1 LSRWSSARETASR
14 WRRLNILDYSWN
26 TATSIAQR
34 EYDTFRLILDEGLKS
49 PVLAG
54 DSRGVVVKLP
64 APKMVDEKFYQLHG
78 LYTDQDSSGWNSMWR
93 NFRASLF
100 HLSLHAAFSDFR
112 GYAPWAKAKE
122 VSPATFAV
130 SLVEDVHIIMEAR
143 TKWAG
148 VLADLAHASYL
159 SALRLADP
167 DGIDNSPLRIATK
180 LLLSSA
186 GVFKSTGARLS
197 REEDAEVAGID
208 ERVRTNVEQYVKAK
222 SPENKTLLA
231 KAAQEIYSAVSARG
245 SLSEIPYFPF
255 TEAHGTC
262 DLFDEKL
269 LEHDQERGESLLR
282 SALAR
287 VGLNDDSTATDPIF
301 LSEAQDI
308 LASTETSN
316 ARLAKA
322 RAYYEG
328 LIAPTRLDGIEFPP
342 GDYGSFMRVRSELA
356 GPIKNVRDQLMMVK
370 NVLDDVAGHD
380 AGAQLDT
387 QAVMQVMATQ
397 SDRTDVFEQLQPM
410 YKDEAWVI
418 LIDASKSISTF
429 AQETKGIATC
439 LAEVATK
446 LMRQRTQWA
455 MLSFNNSIQ
464 VIKDFTEEYGMTTK
478 ARIGGLTQRSTTL
491 LPDAL
496 QVAHK
501 ALSTREA
508 GVRILVVVSDGY
520 PSGYN
525 DIDKKLISV
534 IKGFAKSDIYLM
546 GVGVDSGAIK
556 QYFPVNC
563 VLSSPYEMMKTF
575 AKSYLELA
583 YSF

>member
-1 LSRWSSARETASR
+1 M
-14 WRRLNILDYSWN
+14 
-26 TATSIAQR
+26 
-34 EYDTFRLILDEGLKS
+34 
-49 PVLAG
+49 
-54 DSRGVVVKLP
+54 VKLP
-64 APKMVDEKFYQLHG
+64 SPKTVDERFYQLHG
-78 LYTDQDSSGWNSMWR
+78 LYTDQDSKGWDMTWR
-93 NFRASLF
+93 TFRASLF
-100 HLSLHAAFSDFR
+100 HLSLHAAFSDYR
-112 GYAPWAKAKE
+112 AYAPWAKAKE
-122 VSPATFAV
+122 VGAATFAV
-130 SLVEDVHIIMEAR
+130 SLVEDIHILTEAR
-143 TKWAG
+143 TKWVG
-148 VLADLAHASYL
+148 VLADLAYASYL
-159 SALRLADP
+159 SVLRLADP
-167 DGIDNSPLRIATK
+167 DDIDNTPLRLATK

-186 GVFKSTGARLS
+186 GVFRSSGGRLS
-197 REEDAEVAGID
+197 REEDAQVAGID
-208 ERVRTNVEQYVKAK
+208 ERVRIHVEEYVKNK

-231 KAAQEIYSAVSARG
+231 KAAQEIYSAVSERG
-245 SLSEIPYFPF
+245 PLSEIPCFPF
-255 TEAHGTC
+255 TEAHGRS
-262 DLFDEKL
+262 DLFEGKL
-269 LEHDQERGESLLR
+269 LEHDQSMGDSLLR
-282 SALAR
+282 SALGR
-287 VGLNDDSTATDPIF
+287 VGLKDDVTATDPIF
-301 LSEAQDI
+301 LSEAREI
-308 LASTETSN
+308 LASTETSE
-316 ARLAKA
+316 ARLGKI
-322 RAYYEG
+322 RALYEG
-328 LIAPTRLDGIEFPP
+328 LIAPTRLESVEIPP
-342 GDYGSFMRVRSELA
+342 GDYASFQRVRAELA

-397 SDRTDVFEQLQPM
+397 SDRTDVFEQLQPT

-418 LIDASKSISTF
+418 LIDASKSISTI

-455 MLSFNNSIQ
+455 MFSFNNSIQ
-464 VIKDFTEEYGMTTK
+464 IIKDFSEDYGMTTK

-525 DIDKKLISV
+525 DIEKKLISV
-534 IKGFAKSDIYLM
+534 VKGFSKSDIYLM
-546 GVGVDSGAIK
+546 GVGVDSGALK

-575 AKSYLELA
+575 AKSYFELS

>member
-1 LSRWSSARETASR
+1 MV
-14 WRRLNILDYSWN
+14 RLP
-26 TATSIAQR
+26 TPK
-34 EYDTFRLILDEGLKS
+34 LI
-49 PVLAG
+49 
-54 DSRGVVVKLP
+54 
-64 APKMVDEKFYQLHG
+64 DEKFYQLHG
-78 LYTDQDSSGWNSMWR
+78 LYTDQDSAGWDTVWR

-112 GYAPWAKAKE
+112 AYAPWAKGKDVNA
-122 VSPATFAV
+122 ATFAV
-130 SLVEDVHIIMEAR
+130 SLVEDVHIITEAR
-143 TKWAG
+143 SKWAG
-148 VLADLAHASYL
+148 VLTDLAYASYV

-167 DGIDNSPLRIATK
+167 DDIDNSSLRLATK

-186 GVFKSTGARLS
+186 GVFRSSGGRLS
-197 REEDAEVAGID
+197 REEDGEVAGID
-208 ERVRTNVEQYVKAK
+208 ERVRINVEEYVKHK

-231 KAAQEIYSAVSARG
+231 KSAQEIYSAVSAHG
-245 SLSEIPYFPF
+245 SLFEIPYFPF
-255 TEAHGTC
+255 TEAHGAC
-262 DLFDEKL
+262 DLFDGKL
-269 LEHDQERGESLLR
+269 LEQGQNKGESLLR

-287 VGLNDDSTATDPIF
+287 VGLKDDATATDSIF
-301 LSEAQDI
+301 LSESREI
-308 LASTETSN
+308 LGSTETAN
-316 ARLAKA
+316 ARLGKI

-328 LIAPTRLDGIEFPP
+328 LIAPTRLDSIEFPP
-342 GDYGSFMRVRSELA
+342 GDYGSFQRVRTELA
-356 GPIKNVRDQLMMVK
+356 GPIKNVRDQLMMVR
-370 NVLDDVAGHD
+370 NVLDDVSGHD

-410 YKDEAWVI
+410 YKEEAWVI

-429 AQETKGIATC
+429 AQETRGIATC

-464 VIKDFTEEYGMTTK
+464 VIKDFSEDYGMTTK

-496 QVAHK
+496 EVAHK
-501 ALSTREA
+501 ALSSREA

-525 DIDKKLISV
+525 DIDKKLVSV
-534 IKGFAKSDIYLM
+534 IKGFSRSDIFLM
-546 GVGVDSGAIK
+546 GVGVDSGALK

-575 AKSYLELA
+575 AKSYYEMS

>member
-1 LSRWSSARETASR
+1 M
-14 WRRLNILDYSWN
+14 
-26 TATSIAQR
+26 
-34 EYDTFRLILDEGLKS
+34 
-49 PVLAG
+49 
-54 DSRGVVVKLP
+54 VKLP
-64 APKMVDEKFYQLHG
+64 SPKTIDERFYQLQG
-78 LYTDQDSSGWNSMWR
+78 LYMDQDTKGWETTWR

-100 HLSLHAAFSDFR
+100 HLSLHAAFSDFK

-122 VSPATFAV
+122 VGAATFAV
-130 SLVEDVHIIMEAR
+130 SLVEDCHIVAEAR

-148 VLADLAHASYL
+148 VLADLAYASYL
-159 SALRLADP
+159 SALRLPQP
-167 DGIDNSPLRIATK
+167 DDIDNTPVRVATK

-186 GVFKSTGARLS
+186 GVFRSSGSRLS

-208 ERVRTNVEQYVKAK
+208 ERVRINVDEYVKHK
-222 SPENKTLLA
+222 TPESKALLA
-231 KAAQEIYSAVSARG
+231 KAAQEIYSAVSDG
-245 SLSEIPYFPF
+245 GPLHEIPCFPF
-255 TEAHGTC
+255 TEAHGPC
-262 DLFDEKL
+262 DLFEGKL
-269 LEHDQERGESLLR
+269 LENDQSKGDSLLR
-282 SALAR
+282 SALGR
-287 VGLNDDSTATDPIF
+287 VGLTEDSTATDSIF
-301 LSEAQDI
+301 LSEAQEV
-308 LASTETSN
+308 LMGTESSN
-316 ARLAKA
+316 SRLAKI

-328 LIAPTRLDGIEFPP
+328 LIAPTRLESIEIPP
-342 GDYGSFMRVRSELA
+342 GDYAGFQRVRSELA

-387 QAVMQVMATQ
+387 QAVMQVMATE
-397 SDRTDVFEQLQPM
+397 SARTDVFEQLQPM

-429 AQETKGIATC
+429 AHETRGIATC

-464 VIKDFTEEYGMTTK
+464 VIKDFSENYDMTTK
-478 ARIGGLTQRSTTL
+478 ARIGGLSQKSTTL

-525 DIDKKLISV
+525 DIDKKLVSV

-556 QYFPVNC
+556 EYFPVNC
-563 VLSSPYEMMKTF
+563 VLSTPYEMMKTF

>member
-1 LSRWSSARETASR
+1 M
-14 WRRLNILDYSWN
+14 I
-26 TATSIAQR
+26 
-34 EYDTFRLILDEGLKS
+34 
-49 PVLAG
+49 
-54 DSRGVVVKLP
+54 
-64 APKMVDEKFYQLHG
+64 DEKFYQLQG
-78 LYTDQDSSGWNSMWR
+78 LYVDQDSAGWYTTWR

-100 HLSLHAAFSDFR
+100 HLSLHAAFSDYR
-112 GYAPWAKAKE
+112 AYAPWAKGKDAGA
-122 VSPATFAV
+122 ATFAV
-130 SLVEDVHIIMEAR
+130 SLVEDVHILSEAR

-148 VLADLAHASYL
+148 VLADLAYASYL
-159 SALRLADP
+159 SALRMADP
-167 DGIDNSPLRIATK
+167 DDIDNSPLRLAAK

-186 GVFKSTGARLS
+186 GVFASSGARLS
-197 REEDAEVAGID
+197 REEDAEVLGVD
-208 ERVRTNVEQYVKAK
+208 ERVRINVEECVKGK
-222 SPENKTLLA
+222 SPEDKTLLE

-245 SLSEIPYFPF
+245 QLSEIPYFPF
-255 TEAHGTC
+255 AEAHGTC
-262 DLFDEKL
+262 DLFDGKL
-269 LEHDQERGESLLR
+269 LEHDQKKGESLLR

-287 VGLNDDSTATDPIF
+287 VGLSEDTTAEDSLF
-301 LSEAQDI
+301 LSEAQEI
-308 LASTETSN
+308 LASTETTN
-316 ARLAKA
+316 LRLAKI

-328 LIAPTRLDGIEFPP
+328 LIAPTRLDSIEFPP
-342 GDYGSFMRVRSELA
+342 GDYASFMRVRSELA

-397 SDRTDVFEQLQPM
+397 SDRTDVFEQLQPS

-418 LIDASKSISTF
+418 LIDASKSIASF
-429 AQETKGIATC
+429 AQETRGIATC

-464 VIKDFTEEYGMTTK
+464 VIKDFSEEYGMTTK

-501 ALSTREA
+501 ALGTREA

-534 IKGFAKSDIYLM
+534 IKGFSKSDIYLM

-575 AKSYLELA
+575 AKSYFELS

>member
-1 LSRWSSARETASR
+1 MKT
-14 WRRLNILDYSWN
+14 
-26 TATSIAQR
+26 
-34 EYDTFRLILDEGLKS
+34 
-49 PVLAG
+49 PVLSG
-54 DSRGVVVKLP
+54 DSKGFVAKLP
-64 APKMVDEKFYQLHG
+64 APKVVDERFYQLHG
-78 LYTDQDSSGWNSMWR
+78 LYADQDSKGWETTWR

-112 GYAPWAKAKE
+112 SYAPWAKAKD
-122 VSPATFAV
+122 VSAATFAV
-130 SLVEDVHIIMEAR
+130 SLVEDVHIVTEAR
-143 TKWAG
+143 AKWAG
-148 VLADLAHASYL
+148 VLSDLAFASYL
-159 SALRLADP
+159 SALRLPDP
-167 DGIDNSPLRIATK
+167 DEIDNSPLRVATK

-186 GVFKSTGARLS
+186 GVFRSSGERLS
-197 REEDAEVAGID
+197 REEDSEVAGVD
-208 ERVRTNVEQYVKAK
+208 ERVRINVEEYVKHK
-222 SPENKTLLA
+222 SPESRNLLA
-231 KAAQEIYSAVSARG
+231 GAAQEIYSAVSSRG
-245 SLSEIPYFPF
+245 SLSEIPAFPF
-255 TEAHGTC
+255 TEAHGKS
-262 DLFDEKL
+262 DLFDGKL
-269 LEHDQERGESLLR
+269 LEHDESRADSLLK

-287 VGLNDDSTATDPIF
+287 VGLKVDATPTDPIF
-301 LSEAQDI
+301 MSEAQEV
-308 LASTETSN
+308 LMGTETSN
-316 ARLAKA
+316 ARLDKTK
-322 RAYYEG
+322 AYYEG
-328 LIAPTRLDGIEFPP
+328 LIAPTRLEGVEFPL
-342 GDYGSFMRVRSELA
+342 GDYGTFMRVRAELA

-370 NVLDDVAGHD
+370 NVLDDVSGHD
-380 AGAQLDT
+380 VGAQLDT
-387 QAVMQVMATQ
+387 QAVMQVMATE
-397 SDRTDVFEQLQPM
+397 SARTDVFEQLQPM

-429 AQETKGIATC
+429 AQETRGIATC

-446 LMRQRTQWA
+446 MMRQRTQWA
-455 MLSFNNSIQ
+455 MLAFNNSIQ
-464 VIKDFTEEYGMTTK
+464 VIKDFSENYGITTK

-534 IKGFAKSDIYLM
+534 IKGFSKSDIYLM
-546 GVGVDSGAIK
+546 GIGVDSGAIK

-563 VLSSPYEMMKTF
+563 VLSTPYEMMKTF

>member
-1 LSRWSSARETASR
+1 M
-14 WRRLNILDYSWN
+14 
-26 TATSIAQR
+26 
-34 EYDTFRLILDEGLKS
+34 
-49 PVLAG
+49 
-54 DSRGVVVKLP
+54 VKLP
-64 APKMVDEKFYQLHG
+64 PPRIVEEKFYQVQG
-78 LYTDQDSSGWNSMWR
+78 LYADQDSKGWESTWR
-93 NFRASLF
+93 NFRASVF

-112 GYAPWAKAKE
+112 GYAAWAKGKDVGA
-122 VSPATFAV
+122 ATFAV
-130 SLVEDVHIIMEAR
+130 SLVEDVHIVTEAKL
-143 TKWAG
+143 KWGG
-148 VLADLAHASYL
+148 VLADLAYASHI

-167 DGIDNSPLRIATK
+167 EGIDNSALRVATK

-186 GVFKSTGARLS
+186 GVFKSSGDRLA
-197 REEDAEVAGID
+197 REEDTEVAGVDECVRID
-208 ERVRTNVEQYVKAK
+208 VEEYAK
-222 SPENKTLLA
+222 DRAPEKKQLLA
-231 KAAQEIYSAVSARG
+231 KAAQEVYSAVSSRG
-245 SLSEIPYFPF
+245 QLSEIPYFPF
-255 TEAHGTC
+255 TEAHGPC
-262 DLFDEKL
+262 DLFDGKL
-269 LEHDQERGESLLR
+269 LERDQSVSDSLLR

-287 VGLNDDSTATDPIF
+287 VGLSEDTTANDSIF
-301 LSEAQDI
+301 LSEAREVLTSEEAA
-308 LASTETSN
+308 LARTD
-316 ARLAKA
+316 KI

-342 GDYGSFMRVRSELA
+342 GDFATFQRVRSELA

-370 NVLDDVAGHD
+370 NVLDDVSGHD

-387 QAVMQVMATQ
+387 QAVMQVMATE
-397 SDRTDVFEQLQPM
+397 SPRTDVFEQLQPM

-418 LIDASKSISTF
+418 LIDASKSISSF
-429 AQETKGIATC
+429 AQETRGIATC

-464 VIKDFTEEYGMTTK
+464 VIKDFSENYDMTTK
-478 ARIGGLTQRSTTL
+478 GRIGGLTQRSTTL

-534 IKGFAKSDIYLM
+534 IKTFGKSDIYLM

-556 QYFPVNC
+556 QFFPVNC
-563 VLSSPYEMMKTF
+563 VLSTPYEMMKTF
-575 AKSYLELA
+575 AKSYLELS

>member
-1 LSRWSSARETASR
+1 
-14 WRRLNILDYSWN
+14 
-26 TATSIAQR
+26 
-34 EYDTFRLILDEGLKS
+34 
-49 PVLAG
+49 
-54 DSRGVVVKLP
+54 VVKL
-64 APKMVDEKFYQLHG
+64 ATPKIVDEKFYQLHG
-78 LYTDQDSSGWNSMWR
+78 LYADQDSTGWDMTWR
-93 NFRASLF
+93 SFRASLF
-100 HLSLHAAFSDFR
+100 HLSLHSAFSDFR
-112 GYAPWAKAKE
+112 AYAAWAKSKDVGA
-122 VSPATFAV
+122 ATFAV
-130 SLVEDVHIIMEAR
+130 SLVEDVHIITEAR

-148 VLADLAHASYL
+148 VLPDLAYASYL

-167 DGIDNSPLRIATK
+167 DDIDNSPLRLATK
-180 LLLSSA
+180 LLLCSA
-186 GVFKSTGARLS
+186 GVFRSSGARLS

-208 ERVRTNVEQYVKAK
+208 ERVRIHVEESVKGK
-222 SPENKTLLA
+222 SPESKTLLA
-231 KAAQEIYSAVSARG
+231 KAAQEIYSAVSAHG

-255 TEAHGTC
+255 TEAHGAC
-262 DLFDEKL
+262 DVFDGKI
-269 LEHDQERGESLLR
+269 LEHDQSKGESLLR

-287 VGLNDDSTATDPIF
+287 VGLKDDTTSTDPIF
-301 LSEAQDI
+301 LSEAREI
-308 LASTETSN
+308 LTSAETSRV
-316 ARLAKA
+316 RLDKI
-322 RAYYEG
+322 RSYYEG
-328 LIAPTRLDGIEFPP
+328 LIAPTRLDSIEIPP
-342 GDYGSFMRVRSELA
+342 GDYGSFMRVRAELA

-387 QAVMQVMATQ
+387 QAVMQVMATA
-397 SDRTDVFEQLQPM
+397 SARTDVFEQLQPM

-429 AQETKGIATC
+429 AQETRGIATC

-464 VIKDFTEEYGMTTK
+464 VIKDFSEDYGMVTK

-534 IKGFAKSDIYLM
+534 IKGFSKSDIYLI

-556 QYFPVNC
+556 QYFPINC
-563 VLSSPYEMMKTF
+563 VLKTPYEMMKTF

>member
-1 LSRWSSARETASR
+1 
-14 WRRLNILDYSWN
+14 
-26 TATSIAQR
+26 
-34 EYDTFRLILDEGLKS
+34 
-49 PVLAG
+49 
-54 DSRGVVVKLP
+54 
-64 APKMVDEKFYQLHG
+64 M
-78 LYTDQDSSGWNSMWR
+78 
-93 NFRASLF
+93 
-100 HLSLHAAFSDFR
+100 HAAFSDFR
-112 GYAPWAKAKE
+112 GYAPWAKAKD
-122 VSPATFAV
+122 VSAATFAV
-130 SLVEDVHIIMEAR
+130 SLVEDVHIITEAK

-148 VLADLAHASYL
+148 VLPDLAFASYL
-159 SALRLADP
+159 SALRVADP
-167 DGIDNSPLRIATK
+167 DDIDNSPLRIATK

-186 GVFKSTGARLS
+186 GVFRHSGARLS
-197 REEDAEVAGID
+197 REEDAEVAGVD
-208 ERVRTNVEQYVKAK
+208 ERVRINVEEYVKHK
-222 SPENKTLLA
+222 SPESRTLLA
-231 KAAQEIYSAVSARG
+231 SAAQEIYSAVSSRG
-245 SLSEIPYFPF
+245 SLSEIPSFPF
-255 TEAHGTC
+255 TEAHGKS
-262 DLFDEKL
+262 DLFDGKL
-269 LEHDQERGESLLR
+269 LEHDENKADSLLR

-287 VGLNDDSTATDPIF
+287 VGLTEDTTATDALF
-301 LSEAQDI
+301 LSEAQEV
-308 LASTETSN
+308 LTGAEASKV
-316 ARLAKA
+316 RLDKI
-322 RAYYEG
+322 RAIYEG
-328 LIAPTRLDGIEFPP
+328 LIAPTRLDGIEFPL

-429 AQETKGIATC
+429 AQETRGIATC

-455 MLSFNNSIQ
+455 MLAFNNSIQ
-464 VIKDFTEEYGMTTK
+464 VIKDFSEDYGITTK

-501 ALSTREA
+501 ALSTKEA

-534 IKGFAKSDIYLM
+534 IKGFSKSDIYLM
-546 GVGVDSGAIK
+546 GIGVDSGAIK

>member
-1 LSRWSSARETASR
+1 MKT
-14 WRRLNILDYSWN
+14 
-26 TATSIAQR
+26 
-34 EYDTFRLILDEGLKS
+34 
-49 PVLAG
+49 PVLSG
-54 DSRGVVVKLP
+54 DSRGFVVKLP
-64 APKMVDEKFYQLHG
+64 APKVVDERFYQLQG
-78 LYTDQDSSGWNSMWR
+78 LYADQDSKGWDSTWR
-93 NFRASLF
+93 SFRASLF

-112 GYAPWAKAKE
+112 SYAPWAKGKD
-122 VSPATFAV
+122 VSAATFAV
-130 SLVEDVHIIMEAR
+130 SLVEDVHIITEAS

-148 VLADLAHASYL
+148 VLADLAYASYL

-167 DGIDNSPLRIATK
+167 DAIDNSPLRIATK

-186 GVFKSTGARLS
+186 GVFKSSGGRLS
-197 REEDAEVAGID
+197 REEDAEVAGVD
-208 ERVRTNVEQYVKAK
+208 ERVRINVEEYVKNK
-222 SPENKTLLA
+222 PPENRTLLA
-231 KAAQEIYSAVSARG
+231 SAAQEVYSAVSSRG
-245 SLSEIPYFPF
+245 SLSEIPCFPF
-255 TEAHGTC
+255 TEAHGPC
-262 DLFDEKL
+262 DLFDGKL
-269 LEHDQERGESLLR
+269 LEHDESMGASLLR

-287 VGLNDDSTATDPIF
+287 VGLKDDPIPTDPIF
-301 LSEAQDI
+301 LSEAQEV
-308 LASTETSN
+308 LTGTETSN
-316 ARLAKA
+316 ARIAKIK
-322 RAYYEG
+322 AYYEE
-328 LIAPTRLDGIEFPP
+328 LIAPTRLDSIEFPL
-342 GDYGSFMRVRSELA
+342 GDYGSFMRVRAELA

-397 SDRTDVFEQLQPM
+397 SARTDVFEQLQPT

-418 LIDASKSISTF
+418 LIDASKSVSSF
-429 AQETKGIATC
+429 AQETRGIATC

-455 MLSFNNSIQ
+455 MFSFNNSIQ
-464 VIKDFTEEYGMTTK
+464 VIKDFSEEYGMTTK
-478 ARIGGLTQRSTTL
+478 ARIGGITQKSTTL

-534 IKGFAKSDIYLM
+534 IKGFSKSDIYLM

-563 VLSSPYEMMKTF
+563 VLSTPYEMMKTF

>member
-1 LSRWSSARETASR
+1 
-14 WRRLNILDYSWN
+14 
-26 TATSIAQR
+26 
-34 EYDTFRLILDEGLKS
+34 
-49 PVLAG
+49 
-54 DSRGVVVKLP
+54 VVKLP
-64 APKMVDEKFYQLHG
+64 SPKIVDEKFYQLQG
-78 LYTDQDSSGWNSMWR
+78 LYTDQDSKGWETIWR

-112 GYAPWAKAKE
+112 GYAPWARAKE
-122 VSPATFAV
+122 VSAATFAV
-130 SLVEDVHIIMEAR
+130 SLVEDVHIVTQAR
-143 TKWAG
+143 SKWAG
-148 VLADLAHASYL
+148 VLADLAYASYL
-159 SALRLADP
+159 SSLRLRDP
-167 DGIDNSPLRIATK
+167 DEIDNSALRFATK
-180 LLLSSA
+180 ILLTSA
-186 GVFKSTGARLS
+186 GVFKSSGERLS

-208 ERVRTNVEQYVKAK
+208 ERVRINVEEYVKDK
-222 SPENKTLLA
+222 SPEKKALLS

-245 SLSEIPYFPF
+245 QLPEIPCFPF
-255 TEAHGTC
+255 TEAHGPC
-262 DLFDEKL
+262 DLFDGKI
-269 LEHDQERGESLLR
+269 LEHDQSRGDSLLR

-287 VGLNDDSTATDPIF
+287 VGLGEDPTPTDAIF
-301 LSEAQDI
+301 LSEAQEV
-308 LASTETSN
+308 LTGTETSN
-316 ARLAKA
+316 ARIAKI

-328 LIAPTRLDGIEFPP
+328 LIAPTRLDGIEFPL

-370 NVLDDVAGHD
+370 NVLDDVTGHD

-387 QAVMQVMATQ
+387 QTVMQVMATQ

-429 AQETKGIATC
+429 AQETRGIATC

-455 MLSFNNSIQ
+455 MLAFNNSIH
-464 VIKDFTEEYGMTTK
+464 VIKDFSEDYGITTK
-478 ARIGGLTQRSTTL
+478 ARIGGLSQRSTTL

-501 ALSTREA
+501 ALGTKEA

-534 IKGFAKSDIYLM
+534 IKGFSKSDIYLM
-546 GVGVDSGAIK
+546 GIGVDSGAIK

>member
-1 LSRWSSARETASR
+1 MSEPDD
-14 WRRLNILDYSWN
+14 I
-26 TATSIAQR
+26 
-34 EYDTFRLILDEGLKS
+34 
-49 PVLAG
+49 
-54 DSRGVVVKLP
+54 DSTP
-64 APKMVDEKFYQLHG
+64 
-78 LYTDQDSSGWNSMWR
+78 
-93 NFRASLF
+93 
-100 HLSLHAAFSDFR
+100 
-112 GYAPWAKAKE
+112 
-122 VSPATFAV
+122 
-130 SLVEDVHIIMEAR
+130 
-143 TKWAG
+143 
-148 VLADLAHASYL
+148 
-159 SALRLADP
+159 LRL
-167 DGIDNSPLRIATK
+167 ATK

-186 GVFKSTGARLS
+186 GVFRSTGTRLS
-197 REEDAEVAGID
+197 REEDAQIAAID
-208 ERVRTNVEQYVKAK
+208 ERVRIDVEDYVEHK
-222 SPENKTLLA
+222 SPENKALLS
-231 KAAQEIYSAVSARG
+231 KAAEEIYAAISDG
-245 SLSEIPYFPF
+245 GPLSEIPAFPY
-255 TEAHGTC
+255 TEAHGPC
-262 DLFDEKL
+262 NLFEGKL
-269 LEHDQERGESLLR
+269 LENDQVKEESLLR

-287 VGLNDDSTATDPIF
+287 VGLKDDPIPTDAIF
-301 LSEAQDI
+301 LSEAQEV
-308 LASTETSN
+308 LASTETSQ
-316 ARLAKA
+316 ARLAKV
-322 RAYYEG
+322 RAFYEG
-328 LIAPTRLDGIEFPP
+328 LISPTRLESIEIPP
-342 GDYGSFMRVRSELA
+342 GDYATFQRVRSELA
-356 GPIKNVRDQLMMVK
+356 SPIKNVRDQLMMVK

-397 SDRTDVFEQLQPM
+397 SDRTDVFEQLQPQ

-446 LMRQRTQWA
+446 LMRQKTQWA
-455 MLSFNNSIQ
+455 MFSFNNSIQ
-464 VIKDFTEEYGMTTK
+464 IIKDFTENYDITTK
-478 ARIGGLTQRSTTL
+478 ARIGGLSQRSTTL

-525 DIDKKLISV
+525 DIDKKLVSV

-556 QYFPVNC
+556 DYFPVNC

-575 AKSYLELA
+575 AKSYFELS

>member
-1 LSRWSSARETASR
+1 M
-14 WRRLNILDYSWN
+14 
-26 TATSIAQR
+26 
-34 EYDTFRLILDEGLKS
+34 LDEGLKAPILS
-49 PVLAG
+49 G
-54 DSRGVVVKLP
+54 DSKGFVVKLP
-64 APKMVDEKFYQLHG
+64 APKIVDERFYQLHG
-78 LYTDQDSSGWNSMWR
+78 LYADQDSKGWDSTWR

-112 GYAPWAKAKE
+112 GYAPWAKGKD
-122 VSPATFAV
+122 VSAATFAV
-130 SLVEDVHIIMEAR
+130 SLVEDVHIITEAK

-148 VLADLAHASYL
+148 VLPDLAFASYI

-167 DGIDNSPLRIATK
+167 DDIDNSPLRIATK

-186 GVFKSTGARLS
+186 GVFKSGGARLS
-197 REEDAEVAGID
+197 REEDAEIAGVD
-208 ERVRTNVEQYVKAK
+208 ERVRINVEEYVKRK
-222 SPENKTLLA
+222 SPENRTLLA
-231 KAAQEIYSAVSARG
+231 SAAQEIYSAVGARG
-245 SLSEIPYFPF
+245 SLSEIPSFPF
-255 TEAHGTC
+255 TEAHGKS
-262 DLFDEKL
+262 DLFDGKL
-269 LEHDQERGESLLR
+269 LEHDENKADSLLK

-287 VGLNDDSTATDPIF
+287 VGLNEDTTATDPIF
-301 LSEAQDI
+301 LSEAQEV
-308 LASTETSN
+308 LTGAETSKV
-316 ARLAKA
+316 RLDKI

-328 LIAPTRLDGIEFPP
+328 LIAPTRLDGIEFPL

-370 NVLDDVAGHD
+370 NILDDVAGHD

-397 SDRTDVFEQLQPM
+397 SDRTDVFEQLKPM

-429 AQETKGIATC
+429 AQETRGIATC

-455 MLSFNNSIQ
+455 MFAFNNSIH
-464 VIKDFTEEYGMTTK
+464 VIKDFTEDYGITTK

-501 ALSTREA
+501 ALGTREA

-525 DIDKKLISV
+525 DIDKKLVSV
-534 IKGFAKSDIYLM
+534 IKGFSKSDIYLM
-546 GVGVDSGAIK
+546 GIGVDSGAIK

-563 VLSSPYEMMKTF
+563 VLSTPYEMMKTF

>member
-1 LSRWSSARETASR
+1 ML
-14 WRRLNILDYSWN
+14 
-26 TATSIAQR
+26 
-34 EYDTFRLILDEGLKS
+34 
-49 PVLAG
+49 
-54 DSRGVVVKLP
+54 KLP
-64 APKMVDEKFYQLHG
+64 TPKVVEEKFYQLHG
-78 LYTDQDSSGWNSMWR
+78 LYVDQDEAGWDSTWR

-100 HLSLHAAFSDFR
+100 HLSLHGAFSDFR
-112 GYAPWAKAKE
+112 AYAPWAKAKD
-122 VSPATFAV
+122 VAAATFAV
-130 SLVEDVHIIMEAR
+130 SLVEDVHILAEAR
-143 TKWAG
+143 TKWVG
-148 VLADLAHASYL
+148 VLPDLAHASYL
-159 SALRLADP
+159 SALRLRDP
-167 DGIDNSPLRIATK
+167 DDIDNSPLRLATK

-186 GVFKSTGARLS
+186 GVFRSSGGRLS
-197 REEDAEVAGID
+197 REEDAEVSAID
-208 ERVRTNVEQYVKAK
+208 ERVRINVDEYVKHK

-245 SLSEIPYFPF
+245 SLSEIPCFPF
-255 TEAHGTC
+255 TEAHGPC
-262 DLFDEKL
+262 DLFDGKL
-269 LEHDQERGESLLR
+269 LEHDQGKGDSLLR
-282 SALAR
+282 SALGR
-287 VGLNDDSTATDPIF
+287 VGLKDDLTATDSIF
-301 LSEAQDI
+301 LSEAREI
-308 LASTETSN
+308 FASTETAN
-316 ARLAKA
+316 ARSAKI
-322 RAYYEG
+322 RSYYEG

-342 GDYGSFMRVRSELA
+342 GDYGSFMRVRAELA

-418 LIDASKSISTF
+418 LIDASKSISSF
-429 AQETKGIATC
+429 AQETRGIATC

-446 LMRQRTQWA
+446 LMRQKTQWA

-464 VIKDFTEEYGMTTK
+464 VIKDFSEEYGMTTK

-501 ALSTREA
+501 ALTTREA
-508 GVRILVVVSDGY
+508 GVKILVVVSDGY

-525 DIDKKLISV
+525 DIGKKLISV

-563 VLSSPYEMMKTF
+563 VLSTPYEMMKTF

>member
-1 LSRWSSARETASR
+1 MV
-14 WRRLNILDYSWN
+14 RLP
-26 TATSIAQR
+26 
-34 EYDTFRLILDEGLKS
+34 S
-49 PVLAG
+49 P
-54 DSRGVVVKLP
+54 KI
-64 APKMVDEKFYQLHG
+64 VDEKFYQLQG
-78 LYTDQDSSGWNSMWR
+78 LYTDQDAKGWDTTWR

-112 GYAPWAKAKE
+112 AYAPWAKGKDVGA
-122 VSPATFAV
+122 ATFAV
-130 SLVEDVHIIMEAR
+130 SLVEDVHILTEAR
-143 TKWAG
+143 SKWPG

-159 SALRLADP
+159 SALRLRDP
-167 DGIDNSPLRIATK
+167 DDIDNSPLRLATK
-180 LLLSSA
+180 LLLCSA
-186 GVFKSTGARLS
+186 GVFRSSGSRLL
-197 REEDAEVAGID
+197 REEDAEVVAVDEQVRID
-208 ERVRTNVEQYVKAK
+208 VEEYAK
-222 SPENKTLLA
+222 DKSAEKRTLLA

-245 SLSEIPYFPF
+245 QLSEIPCFPF
-255 TEAHGTC
+255 TEAHGAC
-262 DLFDEKL
+262 DVFDGKL
-269 LEHDQERGESLLR
+269 LEHDQSKGDSLLR
-282 SALAR
+282 AALGR
-287 VGLNDDSTATDPIF
+287 VGLNDDTTETDSIF
-301 LSEAQDI
+301 LSEAQEV
-308 LASTETSN
+308 LSGTETSN
-316 ARLAKA
+316 ARVTKI

-328 LIAPTRLDGIEFPP
+328 LIAPTRLDSIEFPR
-342 GDYGSFMRVRSELA
+342 GDYGSFQRVRTELA

-370 NVLDDVAGHD
+370 NVLDDVSGHD

-387 QAVMQVMATQ
+387 QTVMQVMATQ

-429 AQETKGIATC
+429 AQETRGIATC

-464 VIKDFTEEYGMTTK
+464 VIKDFSEDYGMTTK

-534 IKGFAKSDIYLM
+534 IKGFSKSDIYLM
-546 GVGVDSGAIK
+546 GIGVDSGALK

-563 VLSSPYEMMKTF
+563 VLSTPYELMKTF

>member
-1 LSRWSSARETASR
+1 M
-14 WRRLNILDYSWN
+14 
-26 TATSIAQR
+26 
-34 EYDTFRLILDEGLKS
+34 KV

-54 DSRGVVVKLP
+54 DSKGFVVKLP
-64 APKMVDEKFYQLHG
+64 SPKIVEEKFYQLQG
-78 LYTDQDSSGWNSMWR
+78 LYTDQDAKGWETTWR
-93 NFRASLF
+93 TFRASLF

-112 GYAPWAKAKE
+112 GYAPWAKAKD
-122 VSPATFAV
+122 VGAATFAV
-130 SLVEDVHIIMEAR
+130 SLVEDVHIVTEAR
-143 TKWAG
+143 SKWAG
-148 VLADLAHASYL
+148 VLADLAYASYL
-159 SALRLADP
+159 SALRLPDP
-167 DGIDNSPLRIATK
+167 DEIDNSPVRIATK

-186 GVFKSTGARLS
+186 GVFKSSGERLS

-208 ERVRTNVEQYVKAK
+208 ERVRINVEEYVKEK
-222 SPENKTLLA
+222 SPERRPFLA
-231 KAAQEIYSAVSARG
+231 KAANEIYTAVNGRG
-245 SLSEIPYFPF
+245 QLSEIPCFPF
-255 TEAHGTC
+255 TEAHGPC
-262 DLFDEKL
+262 GLFDGKI
-269 LEHDQERGESLLR
+269 LEHDQSRGDSLLR

-287 VGLNDDSTATDPIF
+287 LGLSEDPTPTDPIF
-301 LSEAQDI
+301 LSEAQEV
-308 LASTETSN
+308 LTGAETSN
-316 ARLAKA
+316 ARVAKI

-328 LIAPTRLDGIEFPP
+328 LIAPTRLDGIEFPL

-370 NVLDDVAGHD
+370 NILDDVSGHD
-380 AGAQLDT
+380 AGSQLDT
-387 QAVMQVMATQ
+387 QAVMQVMATE
-397 SDRTDVFEQLQPM
+397 SPRTDVFEQLQPM

-418 LIDASKSISTF
+418 LIDASKSISSF
-429 AQETKGIATC
+429 AQETRGIATC

-446 LMRQRTQWA
+446 MMRQRTQWA
-455 MLSFNNSIQ
+455 MLAFNSSIQ
-464 VIKDFTEEYGMTTK
+464 IIKDFSEDYGITTK

-534 IKGFAKSDIYLM
+534 IKGFGKSDIYLM

-563 VLSSPYEMMKTF
+563 VLSTPYEMMKTF